1 MREAVSTDNYN
12 LVCIAL
18 ELQSELSSKRS
29 TLLQE
34 SFLGE
39 VKSGLSFE
47 QDGSKEKCQRRACGR
62 GAREAQIHI
71 RSLM

>member
-18 ELQSELSSKRS
+18 ESQSDLSSKRS
-29 TLLQE
+29 ALLQE

-62 GAREAQIHI
+62 GTREAQIHI
-71 RSLM
+71 RGLM

>member
-29 TLLQE
+29 TMLQE

-47 QDGSKEKCQRRACGR
+47 
-62 GAREAQIHI
+62 
-71 RSLM
+71 